1 MHVGCINNW
10 YPSPKLV
17 PLKVDKM
24 LRDKLFEHPRLLFS
38 VAVLLMMF
46 GVVMPFLMV
55 IKLVESTFFWNF
67 LSYGSSTLGFLLGIV
82 ALAASRIRQKRSDED
97 LNQYK

>member
-1 MHVGCINNW
+1 
-10 YPSPKLV
+10 
-17 PLKVDKM
+17 M
-24 LRDKLFEHPRLLFS
+24 LRDWLFEHPRLLFS
-38 VAVLLMMF
+38 IAVLLMVF
-46 GVVMPFLMV
+46 GAVMPFLMV